1 MDRPFDDALLE
12 HLGARYRLGD
22 RVEKG
27 VELRYRFGKAE
38 FRPSRVTIVEDGD
51 ARFLDL
57 RVDVRVPEGHAL
69 DEASALV
76 DALEEK
82 SLAPRGFERTSDDVQ
97 AMTSEAGNA
106 AGHVR
111 TLMYRAKATTPK
123 ETGDRIRAIV
133 ETLDIPIVV
142 GIHEARDVVAKKP
155 LPPPKKKGAS
165 MPHDPMEVWTYTLA
179 GGVMR
184 SLNVVI
190 DPNVR
195 TLEVHERKLLSK
207 KQLGETLKLAHV
219 AKFLIADDGNQVKL
233 FAEKREG
240 ERVLLAEGLSDPEF
254 VATAQRMAGKV
265 FIAIEA
271 A

>member
-1 MDRPFDDALLE
+1 MDRPFNEALLE
-12 HLGARYRLGD
+12 HLGSRYRLGD
-22 RVEKG
+22 RTDDG

-38 FRPSRVTIVEDGD
+38 FRPSRIVIVEDGD
-51 ARFLDL
+51 QRALDL
-57 RVDVRVPEGHAL
+57 RIDVRVPDGHAIE
-69 DEASALV
+69 EADGLV
-76 DALEEK
+76 ETLEGK
-82 SLAPRGFERTSDDVQ
+82 SLTPRGFERTSNDVQ
-97 AMTSEAGNA
+97 AMTSESGKA

-111 TLMYRAKATTPK
+111 TLTYRAQATTPQ
-123 ETGDRIRAIV
+123 ETGDRVRAIV

-142 GIHEARDVVAKKP
+142 GIHEPRDVIAKKP

-195 TLEVHERKLLSK
+195 TLEVVERKLLSK

-219 AKFLIADDGNQVKL
+219 AKFLLTDDGNEVKL
-233 FAEKREG
+233 YAEKREG
-240 ERVLLAEGLSDPEF
+240 ERVLLAEGLSDAEF
-254 VATAQRMAGKV
+254 TATAKRMADKV
-265 FIAIEA
+265 FITIEA
-271 A
+271 V